1 MYTIFLNWFQLNLNF
16 KFECFP
22 NKSQQNQ
29 LTSIFGQSR
38 FVWNYFL
45 NKEIET
51 HKSTNKFNFFN
62 QNSADL
68 TKLKKELIWLNDSP
82 STTLQ
87 QTLKNLEKAMKASFK
102 KEKGFPKFK
111 SKRQPV
117 KSIKI
122 QMISSNQLDM
132 DCSTIKLPK
141 LGNLKCKFHRSFPT
155 NFKSCTIKYEN
166 FKYFVIF
173 HCTKDAITNNKLDIN
188 KSIGIDL
195 NSKTFVLSNTKEI
208 SIPKFLK
215 ESQNQIVRYSR
226 KMSQASKNSS
236 RFNLYKRK
244 LSKIHL
250 HVRNQREDF
259 YHKLSL
265 QIVKDYDFICLEDL
279 SVKDFIGHLKKD
291 SYFYEF
297 RKMIEYKCE
306 LYGKK
311 SLIIDRYFPSTKKC
325 SDCGNIKPKIL
336 LSERIYK
343 CDCCNLEIN
352 RDLNAAINIRTAGMA
367 GIAQLQKMIV
377 A

>member
-195 NSKTFVLSNTKEI
+195 NSKTFVLSNAKEI

-236 RFNLYKRK
+236 RFNLYKKK

-250 HVRNQREDF
+250 HVKNQRKDF

-311 SLIIDRYFPSTKKC
+311 SLIIDRYSPSTKKC
-325 SDCGNIKPKIL
+325 SNCGNIKSKIL
-336 LSERIYK
+336 LSDRTYK
-343 CDCCNLEIN
+343 CDCCNVEIS

-367 GIAQLQKMIV
+367 GIAQQQKLVV

>member
-1 MYTIFLNWFQLNLNF
+1 MNINF
-16 KFECFP
+16 KFECYP

-29 LTSIFGQSR
+29 LANIFGQSR

-51 HKSTNKFNFFN
+51 YKNTNKFNFFN

-68 TKLKKELIWLNDSP
+68 TKLKKELIWLNDTP

-87 QTLKNLEKAMKASFK
+87 QTLKNLDTSMKAAFK
-102 KEKGFPKFK
+102 KSKGFPKFK
-111 SKRQPV
+111 NKRQPV
-117 KSIKI
+117 KSVKI
-122 QMISSNQLDM
+122 QMINANHVDLDY
-132 DCSTIKLPK
+132 SVIKLPK
-141 LGNLKCKFHRSFPT
+141 LGHLKCKFHRTFPM

-166 FKYFVIF
+166 FKYFIVF
-173 HCTKDAITNNKLDIN
+173 CCTKDVVTSNKLDLN

-195 NSKTFVLSNTKEI
+195 NSKTFVLSDTKEI

-215 ESQNQIVRYSR
+215 ESQNQIIKYSQ
-226 KMSQASKNSS
+226 KMSRACKNSL
-236 RFNLYKRK
+236 RFNLFKQK

-250 HVRNQREDF
+250 HVRNQRKDF

-265 QIVKDYDFICLEDL
+265 QIVQNYDYICLEDL

-297 RKMIEYKCE
+297 RKTIEYKCD

-311 SLIIDRYFPSTKKC
+311 CIAIDRYFPSTKKC
-325 SDCGNIKPKIL
+325 SSCGNVKSKML
-336 LSERIYK
+336 LSERIYN
-343 CDCCNLEIN
+343 CDCCGLEMN
-352 RDLNAAINIRTAGMA
+352 RDLNAAINIKTAGMA
-367 GIAQLQKMIV
+367 GLAQQQNLAMT
-377 A
+377 

>member
-1 MYTIFLNWFQLNLNF
+1 MYTIFLYWFQLNLNF

-29 LTSIFGQSR
+29 LANIFGQSR
-38 FVWNYFL
+38 FIWNYFL
-45 NKEIET
+45 NREIET
-51 HKSTNKFNFFN
+51 HKSTNKFNFFYRN
-62 QNSADL
+62 CADL
-68 TKLKKELIWLNDSP
+68 TKLKKEFIWLNESP

-102 KEKGFPKFK
+102 NEKGFPKFK

-132 DCSTIKLPK
+132 DFSTIKLPK

-166 FKYFVIF
+166 FKYFIVF
-173 HCTKDAITNNKLDIN
+173 HCTKEAITNNKLDIN
-188 KSIGIDL
+188 RLIGIDL

-226 KMSQASKNSS
+226 KMSRASKNSS
-236 RFNLYKRK
+236 RFNLYKTK

-250 HVRNQREDF
+250 HVKNQRKDF

-311 SLIIDRYFPSTKKC
+311 CFVIDRYFPSTKKC
-325 SDCGNIKPKIL
+325 SNCGNVKSKIL

-343 CDCCNLEIN
+343 CDCCNLEMS
-352 RDLNAAINIRTAGMA
+352 RDLNAAINIKTAGMA
-367 GIAQLQKMIV
+367 GIAQHQKLV
-377 A
+377 AA

>member
-68 TKLKKELIWLNDSP
+68 TKLKKELIWLNEAP

-306 LYGKK
+306 LYGKR
-311 SLIIDRYFPSTKKC
+311 SLIIDKYFPSTKKC
-325 SDCGNIKPKIL
+325 SNCGNVKPKIL

>member
-1 MYTIFLNWFQLNLNF
+1 MNLNF

-29 LTSIFGQSR
+29 LANIFGQSR
-38 FVWNYFL
+38 FVWNHFL
-45 NKEIET
+45 NREIET
-51 HKSTNKFNFFN
+51 YKSTNKFNFFY
-62 QNSADL
+62 QNCTDL
-68 TKLKKELIWLNDSP
+68 TKLKKELIWLNEAP

-166 FKYFVIF
+166 FKYFIVF
-173 HCTKDAITNNKLDIN
+173 HCTKEAITNNKLDIN
-188 KSIGIDL
+188 RLIGIDL

-367 GIAQLQKMIV
+367 GIAQQQKLVM

>member
-1 MYTIFLNWFQLNLNF
+1 MNINF
-16 KFECFP
+16 KFECYP

-29 LTSIFGQSR
+29 LANFFGQSR

-51 HKSTNKFNFFN
+51 HKNTNKFNFFN

-68 TKLKKELIWLNDSP
+68 TNLKKQLLWLNDTP

-87 QTLKNLEKAMKASFK
+87 QTLKNLDMSMKAAFK
-102 KEKGFPKFK
+102 KSKGFPKFK
-111 SKRQPV
+111 SKKQPV

-122 QMISSNQLDM
+122 QMINATNIDLNY
-132 DCSTIKLPK
+132 STIKLPK
-141 LGNLKCKFHRSFPT
+141 LGHLKCKFHRSFPM

-166 FKYFVIF
+166 FKYFIIF
-173 HCTKDAITNNKLDIN
+173 CCTKDVITDTKLDFK
-188 KSIGIDL
+188 KSVGIDL
-195 NSKTFVLSNTKEI
+195 NSKTFVLSDTKEI
-208 SIPKFLK
+208 LIPKFLK
-215 ESQNQIVRYSR
+215 ESQSQIVRYSQ
-226 KMSQASKNSS
+226 KMGRACKNSS

-244 LSKIHL
+244 LSKIYL
-250 HVRNQREDF
+250 HVRNQRKDF

-297 RKMIEYKCE
+297 RKMIEYKCD

-311 SLIIDRYFPSTKKC
+311 CFVIDRYFPSTKKC
-325 SDCGNIKPKIL
+325 SGCGNVKSKIL
-336 LSERIYK
+336 LTDRIYN
-343 CDCCNLEIN
+343 CDCCGLEIS
-352 RDLNAAINIRTAGMA
+352 RDLNAAINIQTAGMA
-367 GIAQLQKMIV
+367 GLAQQQKLIV
-377 A
+377 T

>member
-1 MYTIFLNWFQLNLNF
+1 MSINFPYWFQLNLNF

-29 LTSIFGQSR
+29 LANIFGQSR

-51 HKSTNKFNFFN
+51 YKSTNKFNFFY
-62 QNSADL
+62 QNCADL
-68 TKLKKELIWLNDSP
+68 TKLKKELTWLNDSP

-111 SKRQPV
+111 SKRQPI
-117 KSIKI
+117 KSINI
-122 QMISSNQLDM
+122 LMISSKQLDM
-132 DCSTIKLPK
+132 DYSTIKLPK

-155 NFKSCTIKYEN
+155 NFKSCTIKYEH
-166 FKYFVIF
+166 FKYFIIF
-173 HCTKDAITNNKLDIN
+173 HCTKEAITNNKLDIN

-195 NSKTFVLSNTKEI
+195 NSKTFVLSNEIEI

-226 KMSQASKNSS
+226 KMSQACKNSS

-250 HVRNQREDF
+250 HVKNQRKDF

-311 SLIIDRYFPSTKKC
+311 CFVIDKYFPSTKKC
-325 SDCGNIKPKIL
+325 SNCGNVKSKIL

-343 CDCCNLEIN
+343 CDCCNLEMS

-367 GIAQLQKMIV
+367 GIAQQQKLV
-377 A
+377 AA

>member
-16 KFECFP
+16 KFECSP

-29 LTSIFGQSR
+29 LANIFGQSR

-51 HKSTNKFNFFN
+51 YKSTNKFNFFY
-62 QNSADL
+62 QNCTDL

-102 KEKGFPKFK
+102 KEKSFPKFK

-117 KSIKI
+117 KSINI
-122 QMISSNQLDM
+122 LMISDKHLDM
-132 DCSTIKLPK
+132 DYSTIKLPK

-155 NFKSCTIKYEN
+155 NFKSCMIKYEN
-166 FKYFVIF
+166 FKYFIVF
-173 HCTKDAITNNKLDIN
+173 YCTKEVIANNKLDIN

-195 NSKTFVLSNTKEI
+195 NSKTFVLSDTNEI

-226 KMSQASKNSS
+226 KMSRACKDSS
-236 RFNLYKRK
+236 RFNLYKKK
-244 LSKIHL
+244 LCKIHL
-250 HVRNQREDF
+250 HVKNQRKDF

-297 RKMIEYKCE
+297 RKMIEYKCD
-306 LYGKK
+306 LYSKK
-311 SLIIDRYFPSTKKC
+311 CFVVDRYFPSTKKC
-325 SDCGNIKPKIL
+325 SNCGNVKSKML

-343 CDCCNLEIN
+343 CDCCNLEIS
-352 RDLNAAINIRTAGMA
+352 RDLNAAINIKTAGMA
-367 GIAQLQKMIV
+367 GIAQQQKLV
-377 A
+377 AA